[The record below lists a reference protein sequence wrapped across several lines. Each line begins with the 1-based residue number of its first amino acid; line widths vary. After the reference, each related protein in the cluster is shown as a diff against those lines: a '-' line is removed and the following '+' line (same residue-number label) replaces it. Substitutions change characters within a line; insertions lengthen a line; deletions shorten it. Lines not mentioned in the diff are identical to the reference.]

1 MTHKRFHHFSS
12 DSILFLTEKQSK
24 NLNFHK
30 ITLSLHTNKTLRIMK
45 RVLSVITIAIIGLA
59 AATSASAQFKFGLKA
74 GVAVNSLK
82 FNEDIIKA
90 DNRAGFTGGAMIE
103 FTAPVLGIG
112 LDASVMYVHRTADSY
127 LSAAGSETSAYNE
140 IGKKRDYIDIPL
152 NLKWKINIP
161 AVGKVVKPY
170 IATGPAFAF
179 LVSKQDA
186 SEFFKNKKCD
196 ISWNIGVGLE
206 LFSHLQVGA
215 SYGIGLT
222 KALETVKVVDDMPAI
237 DGKNKYWTI
246 TAAYLF

>member
-30 ITLSLHTNKTLRIMK
+30 ITLSLHTNKILSIMK

-127 LSAAGSETSAYNE
+127 SDNPDYAE

>member
-1 MTHKRFHHFSS
+1 
-12 DSILFLTEKQSK
+12 
-24 NLNFHK
+24 
-30 ITLSLHTNKTLRIMK
+30 MK
-45 RVLSVITIAIIGLA
+45 RVLSVIVIAVIGMVA
-59 AATSASAQFKFGLKA
+59 ANNVSAQFKFGLKA
-74 GVAVNSLK
+74 GVAVNNLK
-82 FNEDIIKA
+82 FSEDIIKS

-103 FTAPVLGIG
+103 FTAPVIGVG

-127 LSAAGSETSAYNE
+127 SENPEYAE

-161 AVGKVVKPY
+161 AVSKIIKPY

-179 LVSKQDA
+179 LVSKEDA
-186 SEFFKNKKCD
+186 NKFFKNKKCD

-222 KALETVKVVDDMPAI
+222 KALETVDVVDDMPVI
-237 DGKNKYWTI
+237 EGKNKYWTI

>member
-30 ITLSLHTNKTLRIMK
+30 ITLSLHTNKILSIMK

-74 GVAVNSLK
+74 GVAVNSMK
-82 FNEDIIKA
+82 FSEDIIKA

-127 LSAAGSETSAYNE
+127 SDNPDYAE

>member
-12 DSILFLTEKQSK
+12 NSILFLTEKQSK

-30 ITLSLHTNKTLRIMK
+30 ITLSLHTNKTLSIMK

-74 GVAVNSLK
+74 GVAVNSMK
-82 FNEDIIKA
+82 FSEDIIKA

-127 LSAAGSETSAYNE
+127 SDNPDYAE

>member
-1 MTHKRFHHFSS
+1 M
-12 DSILFLTEKQSK
+12 
-24 NLNFHK
+24 
-30 ITLSLHTNKTLRIMK
+30 HTNKTLSIMK

-74 GVAVNSLK
+74 GVAVNSMK
-82 FNEDIIKA
+82 FSEDIIKA

-127 LSAAGSETSAYNE
+127 SDNPDYAE

>member
-1 MTHKRFHHFSS
+1 
-12 DSILFLTEKQSK
+12 
-24 NLNFHK
+24 
-30 ITLSLHTNKTLRIMK
+30 MK
-45 RVLSVITIAIIGLA
+45 RVFSVIVIAILGIA
-59 AATSASAQFKFGLKA
+59 AAANASAQFKFGLKA
-74 GVAVNSLK
+74 GVAVNNLK

-103 FTAPVLGIG
+103 FTAPVIGVG
-112 LDASVMYVHRTADSY
+112 LDASVMYVHRTADTY
-127 LSAAGSETSAYNE
+127 AISENGPE
-140 IGKKRDYIDIPL
+140 LDNVGKKRDYIDIPL

-161 AVGKVVKPY
+161 AVGKIVKPY

-196 ISWNIGVGLE
+196 ISWNFGVGLE

-215 SYGIGLT
+215 SYGLGLT
-222 KALETVKVVDDMPAI
+222 KALETVKVVDDMPTI